1 MAIDVNK
8 VYRVVLTITNKE
20 QRGYLTPDQFNRIAR
35 QAQLDIYEK
44 TFYDYNRAV
53 RKQAV
58 GDFREYSDIASNIKD
73 KIDIFAR
80 ETTLTPNSTT
90 GAVAEPSSFYRVI
103 GVFSEDRTVEFEEV
117 RKEEIPYLLSSRLNQ
132 PTATYPIFYTEANTI
147 KVFPKNYSIDTNG
160 GDITVDYI
168 TIPQDPIW
176 GYTTGGNG
184 ELVYNS
190 GTSQDFEIHE
200 SDETDL
206 VIKILAYTGVIIKD
220 PTVIQ
225 SAAQKEVNDFNQDN
239 L

>member
-8 VYRVVLTITNKE
+8 VYRVVLAITNKE

-44 TFYDYNRAV
+44 TFYDYNRAI
-53 RKQAV
+53 RKQIV
-58 GDFREYSDIASNIKD
+58 GDFREYSDIASNVKD

-90 GAVAEPSSFYRVI
+90 GIASLPSSVYRLI
-103 GVFSEDRTVEFEEV
+103 GVFSDDRSKEFEEV
-117 RKEEIPYLLSSRLNQ
+117 RKEEIPYLISSKLNQ
-132 PTATYPIFYTEANTI
+132 PTSTYPLYYSESNAV
-147 KVFPKNYSIDTNG
+147 KVLPKNYGSN
-160 GDITVDYI
+160 ITVDYV
-168 TIPQDPIW
+168 TYPSDPEW
-176 GYTTGGNG
+176 KRDPG
-184 ELVYNS
+184 V
-190 GTSQDFEIHE
+190 TSRYEYSSSLSTDFEIHE

-225 SAAQKEVNDFNQDN
+225 VAAQKEVNDFNQDN
-239 L
+239 I